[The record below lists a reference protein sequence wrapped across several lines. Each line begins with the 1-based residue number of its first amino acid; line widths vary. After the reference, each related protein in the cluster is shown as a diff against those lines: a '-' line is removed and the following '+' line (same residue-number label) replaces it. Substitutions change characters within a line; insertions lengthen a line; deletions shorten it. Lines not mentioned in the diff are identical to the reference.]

1 MSQLKH
7 PLLRELSKLVEQERT
22 SFKWIDLYS
31 SQFIVDAFSER
42 SKREKNTT
50 VHNDMPDLFDDLPEQ
65 IIALNKADIIVLALM
80 CSQLV
85 SQSKTHLDIMKLP
98 QELMASVKVCGY
110 RPSFNSNEELAEGLN
125 HLNQAN
131 ILRVVA
137 CSNIDSNN
145 CLPLDEELFS
155 HQAPLILCENKLYL
169 SKYWFLHQSFEAWLQ
184 SRSDY
189 VERLENSLLDDL
201 AETLNKV
208 FPKESAESVNNVQE
222 VNWQAV
228 SAAHTLLNP
237 FSLITGGPGTGK
249 TTTAASL
256 LFLLMD
262 KQQRQASVQTSLH
275 VRLLAPTGKAAVKLA
290 DSIRHQ
296 LKRIE
301 MRVLG
306 NDLTRLR
313 MSDCLPETGETV
325 HRFLYEMGGLR
336 DSFQRPKRFNGD
348 EVLIRRSEQNSQG
361 QVSAISSSKKPLDVV
376 IVDESSMMDLALM
389 VELVSLMPPTTQLIL
404 LGDHYQL
411 PAVDPGQVFTE
422 CVQRFSGYQ
431 QSSSELASLC
441 RLTGYS
447 KEQLTEFEQV
457 HGSTH
462 SLNKN
467 SLNFQ
472 PLCVLRKT
480 FRFDGELK
488 IAADLIKAGELDGF
502 KKRFWCAS
510 ELYNQGSTVTWY
522 DAELSE
528 LPDYANM
535 VNAYSGYF
543 NLVANEASL
552 IDLARQFERFQIL
565 CSTLEGPLG
574 VHFINTYIEQRFN
587 SACFPNGKIVG
598 ELYHGKAILVTRNHP
613 HLGIYNGDIG
623 FVIKDE
629 SSDNLNVHFPITNQN
644 SIIVPPARI
653 KEWQSAY
660 AMTVHKS
667 QGSEYEQVGV
677 VLADYAKELLSR
689 ALLYTALTRSQKRC
703 DIWVGDEAL
712 NTAFEA

>member
-125 HLNQAN
+125 HLNQAS

-313 MSDCLPETGETV
+313 M
-325 HRFLYEMGGLR
+325 
-336 DSFQRPKRFNGD
+336 
-348 EVLIRRSEQNSQG
+348 
-361 QVSAISSSKKPLDVV
+361 
-376 IVDESSMMDLALM
+376 
-389 VELVSLMPPTTQLIL
+389 
-404 LGDHYQL
+404 
-411 PAVDPGQVFTE
+411 
-422 CVQRFSGYQ
+422 
-431 QSSSELASLC
+431 
-441 RLTGYS
+441 
-447 KEQLTEFEQV
+447 
-457 HGSTH
+457 
-462 SLNKN
+462 
-467 SLNFQ
+467 
-472 PLCVLRKT
+472 
-480 FRFDGELK
+480 
-488 IAADLIKAGELDGF
+488 
-502 KKRFWCAS
+502 
-510 ELYNQGSTVTWY
+510 
-522 DAELSE
+522 
-528 LPDYANM
+528 
-535 VNAYSGYF
+535 
-543 NLVANEASL
+543 NE
-552 IDLARQFERFQIL
+552 
-565 CSTLEGPLG
+565 
-574 VHFINTYIEQRFN
+574 
-587 SACFPNGKIVG
+587 
-598 ELYHGKAILVTRNHP
+598 
-613 HLGIYNGDIG
+613 
-623 FVIKDE
+623 
-629 SSDNLNVHFPITNQN
+629 
-644 SIIVPPARI
+644 
-653 KEWQSAY
+653 
-660 AMTVHKS
+660 
-667 QGSEYEQVGV
+667 
-677 VLADYAKELLSR
+677 
-689 ALLYTALTRSQKRC
+689 
-703 DIWVGDEAL
+703 
-712 NTAFEA
+712 